1 MKNLQFPI
9 DFTFKITTFS
19 NDFVAE
25 DASGNVVAYVKQK
38 MFKFKE
44 KIEVFHDTSKQ
55 TLGYEINADKWIDFS
70 AAYSISN
77 ATGSPVGKVA
87 RKGMASIWKAE
98 YDVIDQFEQPQFKI
112 KEENVWIKV
121 ADYML
126 GQIPILG
133 IFTGYFFHPTYLVTN
148 NSGQVVVKLKKES
161 SLVGRR
167 FKVTKEGG
175 IDDDDAER
183 IVLSLMMMVL
193 LERRRG

>member
-44 KIEVFHDTSKQ
+44 EIEVFQDDSKQ
-55 TLGYEINADKWIDFS
+55 NLGYKINADQWFDFS

-77 ATGSPVGKVA
+77 ATDNPVGKVA

-112 KEENVWIKV
+112 KEENAWIKV
-121 ADYML
+121 ADYL
-126 GQIPILG
+126 LSQVPILG
-133 IFTGYFFHPTYLVTN
+133 IFTGYLFNPVYLVTN
-148 NSGQVVVKLKKES
+148 NSGEVVVKLKKES
-161 SLVGRR
+161 SLIGRR
-167 FKVTKEGG
+167 FKVTKEGN
-175 IDDDDAER
+175 IDNDDAER